1 MLTVVLAVFVLLTAL
16 CTATFLSHSPAWAG
30 APKER
35 IALMLTGSNCHE
47 SQQTLETAL
56 RKTDGVFA
64 VDGNSVPGHLLI
76 DVMEGKT
83 SAHDILTVVHTTTAA
98 ALSCQVE
105 VMQSCITARRL
116 TRADASAR

>member
-1 MLTVVLAVFVLLTAL
+1 MQNVVSAVFALLTAL
-16 CTATFLSHSPAWAG
+16 CTATFLPYSPASAG
-30 APKER
+30 APRER
-35 IALMLTGSNCHE
+35 IVLMLTGSNCRE

-83 SAHDILTVVHTTTAA
+83 SVHDILTVVHTTTAA
-98 ALSCQVE
+98 ALSCQVA

-116 TRADASAR
+116 TRADALER

>member
-1 MLTVVLAVFVLLTAL
+1 MLTVVLAVFALLTAL
-16 CTATFLSHSPAWAG
+16 CTATFLSHSPASAG

-83 SAHDILTVVHTTTAA
+83 SAHDILTVVHTTT
-98 ALSCQVE
+98 
-105 VMQSCITARRL
+105 
-116 TRADASAR
+116 